1 MKEHPLTIKTSFRL
15 QRSHYIYLQ
24 LWTDPMKER
33 VNRRKAARFFG
44 DVLLDAVEMLFVLSL
59 LPCFRLL

>member
-24 LWTDPMKER
+24 LWTDPMKEH